1 MSFTQSQQT
10 IVVVGATGIQGSGV
24 VRALLSD
31 EYGGPWSVRALTQDP
46 RSGKAQKLLSDYQ
59 TTDNRL
65 SLVSGHVYDEPSL
78 RSAFTGAYGVLA
90 MTSERYPGKLI
101 TEEWELKHEIKA
113 GRNIISAAKECC
125 IKHLVCSS
133 LPDTVKASDGQFK
146 RIHHMN
152 NKHTIEQLARKEL
165 DGLTSL
171 IPGFFYANLVWPQYC
186 RLREDGMVQF
196 CMPLPGNQMV
206 QWTDPAHDMGA
217 FSAKI
222 FHLGVEKTKGKTY
235 LALGPRI
242 TPEGMAKVF
251 TRVTGKPA
259 VHSPISFEE
268 FGRLSSA
275 LVGPAFKEDAI
286 EMMQWAAVAPT
297 DKTCYGAF
305 ELEVEQSSEEL
316 GLTASSFE
324 DWLRRSGWT
333 GP

>member
-1 MSFTQSQQT
+1 MSSITQSQQT
-10 IVVVGATGIQGSGV
+10 IVVIGATGVQGSGV

-31 EYGGPWSVRALTQDP
+31 EYGGPWFIRALSQDP
-46 RSGKAQKLLSDYQ
+46 NSGKAQQLLSEYQ

-65 SLVSGHVYDEPSL
+65 SLVSGHVYDETSL
-78 RSAFTGAYGVLA
+78 RNAFMGAHGVFA

-101 TEEWELKHEIKA
+101 TEEEELKHEIGA

-125 IKHLVCSS
+125 IKHLVFSS
-133 LPDTVKASDGQFK
+133 LPDIVKASGGQFK

-165 DGLTSL
+165 DGFTSL
-171 IPGFFYANLVWPQYC
+171 VP
-186 RLREDGMVQF
+186 EDGVVQF

-217 FSAKI
+217 FSAS
-222 FHLGVEKTKGKTY
+222 VEKTKGQTY

-242 TPEGMAKVF
+242 TPESMAKAF
-251 TRVTGKPA
+251 TRVTGKLA
-259 VHSPISFEE
+259 VHSPTSFEE
-268 FGRLSSA
+268 FGHLSSA

-286 EMMQWAAVAPT
+286 EMMQWAAIAPT

>member
-1 MSFTQSQQT
+1 MSSTQSQQT
-10 IVVVGATGIQGSGV
+10 IAVVGTTGIQGSGV

-31 EYGGPWSVRALTQDP
+31 EYGGPWFVRALTQDP
-46 RSGKAQKLLSDYQ
+46 SSGKAQKLLSEYL

-65 SLVSGHVYDEPSL
+65 SLVSGNVYDEPSL
-78 RSAFTGAYGVLA
+78 RSAFTGAYGVFA
-90 MTSERYPGKLI
+90 TTSERYPGKLI
-101 TEEWELKHEIKA
+101 TEEWELKHEINA

-125 IKHLVCSS
+125 IKHLVFSS

-165 DGLTSL
+165 DGFTSL
-171 IPGFFYANLVWPQYC
+171 IP
-186 RLREDGMVQF
+186 
-196 CMPLPGNQMV
+196 
-206 QWTDPAHDMGA
+206 
-217 FSAKI
+217 
-222 FHLGVEKTKGKTY
+222 GVEKTKGQTY
-235 LALGPRI
+235 LPLGPRI
-242 TPEGMAKVF
+242 TPQGMAKVF

-286 EMMQWAAVAPT
+286 EMMQWAAVALT

-305 ELEVEQSSEEL
+305 ELEAEQSIEEL

-333 GP
+333 GS

>member
-1 MSFTQSQQT
+1 MSSNQSQKT

-31 EYGGPWSVRALTQDP
+31 EYGGPWFVRALTQDP
-46 RSGKAQKLLSDYQ
+46 SSGKAQKLLSEYQ

-65 SLVSGHVYDEPSL
+65 SLASGHVYDEPSL
-78 RSAFTGAYGVLA
+78 RSAFTGAYGVFA

-101 TEEWELKHEIKA
+101 TEEGELKHEINA

-125 IKHLVCSS
+125 IKHLVFSS

-152 NKHTIEQLARKEL
+152 NKRTIEQLARKEL
-165 DGLTSL
+165 NGFTSL
-171 IPGFFYANLVWPQYC
+171 IP
-186 RLREDGMVQF
+186 EDGVVQF
-196 CMPLPGNQMV
+196 CMPLPGNQMA

-251 TRVTGKPA
+251 MRVTGKPA

-305 ELEVEQSSEEL
+305 ELEAEQSSEEL

>member
-1 MSFTQSQQT
+1 MSSTQSQQT

-31 EYGGPWSVRALTQDP
+31 EYGGPWFVRALTQDP
-46 RSGKAQKLLSDYQ
+46 SSGKAQKLLSEYQ

-65 SLVSGHVYDEPSL
+65 SLVSGHIYDETSL
-78 RSAFTGAYGVLA
+78 RSAFMGAHGVFA

-101 TEEWELKHEIKA
+101 TEEEELKHEIDA
-113 GRNIISAAKECC
+113 GCNIISAAKECC
-125 IKHLVCSS
+125 IKHLVFSS

-165 DGLTSL
+165 DGFTSL
-171 IPGFFYANLVWPQYC
+171 MP
-186 RLREDGMVQF
+186 EDGVVQF
-196 CMPLPGNQMV
+196 CMPLPRNKMV
-206 QWTDPAHDMGA
+206 QWTDPAHDIGA
-217 FSAKI
+217 FSASVK
-222 FHLGVEKTKGKTY
+222 KTIGKTY

-242 TPEGMAKVF
+242 TPEGMAKAF

-268 FGRLSSA
+268 FGHLSSA

-286 EMMQWAAVAPT
+286 EMMQWAAIAPT
-297 DKTCYGAF
+297 DKTCHGAF

-316 GLTASSFE
+316 GLTGSSFE